1 MKKLLVIALAMFTLS
16 ACDSHEDHANHKEQT
31 QEAATTYI
39 CPMHP
44 HIKGE
49 KGDTC
54 PICNMY
60 LEPQVNDSAKS
71 DAHKH
76 HEGHNSK
83 HENHKMS
90 DTKSQGDYICPM
102 CPSVKG
108 HKGDTC
114 PHCNMN
120 LEPAKKENKD
130 VKDSK
135 ANASLAAVIS
145 DKRLQNANV
154 KTSAVLF
161 GEVKQEYNA
170 FARVV
175 SQNKIVESIS
185 MRDNGWIEKVAN
197 LDKYDY
203 VKKGDFL
210 FEFYSP
216 EIKSA
221 QIDYIIALKQNNKRQ
236 AESSKIRLEN
246 LGVQDKAIQEL
257 TQNKQVVNTTKFY
270 APIDGY
276 IKDFNINKGQH
287 VKLGDNAL
295 TVQAQGKLFINAYV
309 PKNYIELVKSAN
321 AVIDNGKLENKT
333 ILPELDEASQN
344 YIVRFELLDSML
356 KDGDYLDVMFV
367 NQPDNGLV
375 IPKQAILIENGIKY
389 VFVKQDSSLYSKK
402 VTTGAYDNANI
413 IVKTGLEENDM
424 VVTNGQFLVD
434 SEARLQSAF
443 NSMSMHSH

>member
-1 MKKLLVIALAMFTLS
+1 
-16 ACDSHEDHANHKEQT
+16 
-31 QEAATTYI
+31 
-39 CPMHP
+39 
-44 HIKGE
+44 
-49 KGDTC
+49 
-54 PICNMY
+54 
-60 LEPQVNDSAKS
+60 
-71 DAHKH
+71 
-76 HEGHNSK
+76 
-83 HENHKMS
+83 
-90 DTKSQGDYICPM
+90 
-102 CPSVKG
+102 
-108 HKGDTC
+108 
-114 PHCNMN
+114 
-120 LEPAKKENKD
+120 
-130 VKDSK
+130 
-135 ANASLAAVIS
+135 
-145 DKRLQNANV
+145 ANV

-161 GEVKQEYNA
+161 GEVKQEYKA

-295 TVQAQGKLFINAYV
+295 KVQAQGKLFVNAYI
-309 PKNYIELVKSAN
+309 PKNYIELLKSAN
-321 AVIDNGKLENKT
+321 ALIENGKLE
-333 ILPELDEASQN
+333 
-344 YIVRFELLDSML
+344 
-356 KDGDYLDVMFV
+356 
-367 NQPDNGLV
+367 
-375 IPKQAILIENGIKY
+375 
-389 VFVKQDSSLYSKK
+389 
-402 VTTGAYDNANI
+402 
-413 IVKTGLEENDM
+413 
-424 VVTNGQFLVD
+424 
-434 SEARLQSAF
+434 
-443 NSMSMHSH
+443 

>member
-31 QEAATTYI
+31 QEATTTYI

-71 DAHKH
+71 DTHKH
-76 HEGHNSK
+76 HEGHNSH

-90 DTKSQGDYICPM
+90 DTKSQG
-102 CPSVKG
+102 G
-108 HKGDTC
+108 TC

-120 LEPAKKENKD
+120 LEPAKTENKD

-161 GEVKQEYNA
+161 GEVKQEYKA

-295 TVQAQGKLFINAYV
+295 KVQAQGKLFVNAYI
-309 PKNYIELVKSAN
+309 PKNYIELLKSAN
-321 AVIDNGKLENKT
+321 ALIENGKLENKT
-333 ILPELDEASQN
+333 VLPELDESSQN
-344 YIVRFELLDSML
+344 YIVRFELLDSKL
-356 KDGDYLDVMFV
+356 KDGDYLDVIFFDK
-367 NQPDNGLV
+367 PDNGLV

-389 VFVKQDSSLYSKK
+389 VFVKQDNNLYSKK
-402 VTTGAYDNANI
+402 VTTGAYDNTNI

-443 NSMSMHSH
+443 NSMSMHNH